1 MVLWESATPKKGV
14 YTQSDVTFHL
24 QWMCVFVCK
33 HYCETDMAPC
43 TRAPRVFMN
52 NDQSLPLSVSD
63 WAIVCKA
70 STAKSKRIYNHTH
83 MPNAQPDNSSTRW
96 LSLEFLRKKL
106 PACFLSDTED
116 INIRKSFLIQ

>member
-33 HYCETDMAPC
+33 HYCETDVAPC
-43 TRAPRVFMN
+43 TQAPRVFMN

-63 WAIVCKA
+63 CAIVCKA
-70 STAKSKRIYNHTH
+70 STAKSKRIYIHTH
-83 MPNAQPDNSSTRW
+83 MPNLQPDNSSTCRF
-96 LSLEFLRKKL
+96 SLEFPRKKL
-106 PACFLSDTED
+106 PACFYQIFKILTEE
-116 INIRKSFLIQ
+116 SLFLIQ